1 MSSGLPIFAD
11 PLRMKQRT
19 EAVNGPTRGV
29 VAVLR
34 DDEKYLMIRRAEGEV
49 APGWWCFPGGAIED
63 GETEEQAL
71 VREVREEVGLD
82 VRPIERIWTWNRDDG
97 LLVLTWWRSELLG
110 GVLLPNPD
118 EVAEAR
124 WMTPSQIES
133 LPKVLASNR
142 EFLRLHQRNP

>member
-1 MSSGLPIFAD
+1 M
-11 PLRMKQRT
+11 
-19 EAVNGPTRGV
+19 
-29 VAVLR
+29 VAVLQ
-34 DDEKYLMIRRAEGEV
+34 DGDKYLMIRRAEGEV

-97 LLVLTWWRSELLG
+97 LLVLTWWRTELLG
-110 GVLLPNPD
+110 GGLRPNSD
-118 EVAEAR
+118 EVAEAH
-124 WMTPSQIES
+124 WMTSSQIES

-142 EFLRLHQRNP
+142 EFLRLCIRAADF